1 MTDPTTPV
9 TTDNR
14 CYRHPNRETFV
25 KCQRCG
31 RPICGECQ
39 TLAPV
44 GVHCPECVRE
54 ARGSVAAGVRP
65 VGRRFATAVRPG
77 SGRPIVTFTIIGIN
91 VIVFIL
97 ELLTGNSI
105 LGNGTGTVAN
115 ALAYSPGEILV
126 APWTVVT
133 NAFVHASILHI
144 GLNMYSLFVLGVPL
158 ERYFGRGR
166 FTAIYLIGI
175 LGSTAGVEYLSKYGV
190 IGASGAIFA
199 LLGVL
204 ILFSR
209 RLGFNPTFL
218 IIIGV
223 VNLGYGFVATGI
235 SWQDHLGGLVAGILL
250 GLLLLST
257 RTQRRAGIQVA
268 GLVALP
274 VIFALAIFFHAAAL
288 RG

>member
-1 MTDPTTPV
+1 MTDSTQPQTT
-9 TTDNR
+9 TENR
-14 CYRHPNRETFV
+14 CYRHPDRETFV

-54 ARGSVAAGVRP
+54 ARGSVASSRP
-65 VGRRFATAVRPG
+65 IGRRFANVVRPG

-91 VIVFIL
+91 VVVFIL

-105 LGNGTGTVAN
+105 LGSGTGSVAS
-115 ALAYSPGEILV
+115 ALAYAPGEILV
-126 APWTVVT
+126 HPWTIVT
-133 NAFVHASILHI
+133 NAFVHASIIHI
-144 GLNMYSLFVLGVPL
+144 GVNMYSLFVLGVPL
-158 ERYFGRGR
+158 ERYLGRGR
-166 FTAIYLIGI
+166 FIVLYLIGI
-175 LGSTAGVEYLSKYGV
+175 LGSTAGVEFLSKQGV

-235 SWQDHLGGLVAGILL
+235 SWQDHLGGLVAGLL
-250 GLLLLST
+250 LGGLLLYT
-257 RTQRRAGIQVA
+257 RNLRRQSLQISGFI
-268 GLVALP
+268 ALA
-274 VIFALAIFFHAAAL
+274 VIFVLATYLHAAL
-288 RG
+288 R